1 MWSASPYIR
10 ACRDA
15 WPFCRYKQLVLLGC
29 EIAEA
34 AAPAVTVRSVGGG
47 APSGLVLRSKVVT
60 PGGKRW
66 VKALADRPEFWAPEF
81 WVPPLVTS
89 SLFWAPEFWDGA
101 LTGLE
106 FGILPKLHDTLM
118 PLLRY
123 ASAFLPAIC
132 RRIHA
137 CTAGPSPWAP
147 W

>member
-81 WVPPLVTS
+81 W
-89 SLFWAPEFWDGA
+89 DGA